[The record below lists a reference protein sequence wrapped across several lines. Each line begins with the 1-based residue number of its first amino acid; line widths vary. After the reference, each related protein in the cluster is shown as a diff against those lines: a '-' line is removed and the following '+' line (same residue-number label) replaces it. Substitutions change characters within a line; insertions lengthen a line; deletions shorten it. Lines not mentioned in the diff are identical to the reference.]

1 MTYYPES
8 DCFSTGFDIVN
19 HNNRTPA
26 PCPEHEGEINP
37 AVEAMLGGYPIIPST
52 ATIRRSTLKAV
63 GGFPVGMRI
72 GEDQWVWV
80 RLMQSGAKF
89 TFSPMSLVR
98 YSRTASNRSASI
110 YRTEQSEH
118 SIIEL
123 YNPEGDNMINEYV
136 ARIGIGKAITQS
148 VRGGTEDAA
157 HAIEAFGYTRLNR
170 RQLMRLRITNSLP
183 RGLRGVVD
191 GIYRTAAWIITK
203 RGL

>member
-1 MTYYPES
+1 M
-8 DCFSTGFDIVN
+8 
-19 HNNRTPA
+19 
-26 PCPEHEGEINP
+26 
-37 AVEAMLGGYPIIPST
+37 
-52 ATIRRSTLKAV
+52 
-63 GGFPVGMRI
+63 

-118 SIIEL
+118 TIAEL
-123 YNPEGDNMINEYV
+123 YNPEGDRLTNEYI

-157 HAIEAFGYTRLNR
+157 RAILDFGYTELNR
-170 RQLMRLRITNSLP
+170 RQLMRLRITNALP
-183 RGLRGVVD
+183 RALRGIVD